1 MDKQKMENSEV
12 ISWLLEKDNPPVR
25 YLVLRDLL
33 KRPAEDIELIE
44 AKEHLMEYEVT
55 QGILK
60 HLPDLGDQKDNRAY
74 WKYTGKYWQM
84 NHFDPANLMSF
95 L

>member
-12 ISWLLEKDNPPVR
+12 ISWLLE
-25 YLVLRDLL
+25 
-33 KRPAEDIELIE
+33 
-44 AKEHLMEYEVT
+44 
-55 QGILK
+55 
-60 HLPDLGDQKDNRAY
+60 KDNRAY